1 VREGK
6 TGQEEGSVD
15 VLLVR
20 RGQNHQTDSCNSWSS
35 INGTYDLQDVVHLLQ
50 SRLGE
55 RYRHGVRNPSVV
67 DQDADLNFGLSDQF
81 RVGGECFR
89 SRVRE
94 VDGDDGGLDQ
104 GRFGGCT
111 V

>member
-1 VREGK
+1 MVK
-6 TGQEEGSVD
+6 LSA
-15 VLLVR
+15 
-20 RGQNHQTDSCNSWSS
+20 
-35 INGTYDLQDVVHLLQ
+35 TYDLQDVVHLLQ
-50 SRLGE
+50 SRLGK
-55 RYRHGVRNPSVV
+55 RDGHRMRDPSIV
-67 DQDADLNFGLSDQF
+67 DQDADLDFGLGDPF